1 MEQKSC
7 EGRQSKMRLE
17 KNPSQR
23 CGTSS
28 DSEILAIEK
37 TSLDSVWKTDV
48 HAGRQSEGYAGNR

>member
-1 MEQKSC
+1 
-7 EGRQSKMRLE
+7 MRLE

-23 CGTSS
+23 CRTSS

-48 HAGRQSEGYAGNR
+48 PAGRQSEGYAGNR